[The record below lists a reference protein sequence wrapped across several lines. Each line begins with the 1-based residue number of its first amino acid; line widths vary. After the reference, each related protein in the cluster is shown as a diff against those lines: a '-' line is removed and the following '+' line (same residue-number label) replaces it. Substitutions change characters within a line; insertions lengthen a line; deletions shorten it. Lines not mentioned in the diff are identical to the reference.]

1 MIRFKNLTK
10 QFENGKGIFDFSF
23 EVEEGEVFGL
33 VGSKCSGKTTAL
45 RVLMGFEVPT
55 KGKCTIN
62 GKNCLGYGRVLH
74 RIIGYL
80 PDQFA
85 LPSVMTGRQFLYS
98 NAQLRGVKNLEYLF
112 EMARRLELDV
122 DQKIGNM
129 ASADVQKT
137 GIICALLHNPQ
148 IVLMDNPFRNLD
160 MRGRSALLELILEQK
175 EKGKMIILGLDTADT
190 ADLACDRVGLLD
202 NGNMVY
208 LGDIENMRDNMYRR
222 FIIQFADARSVIQF
236 SKEEFEVIS
245 IKDRSLTVSIRGELL
260 PLIRTLYK
268 YPVTNL
274 EAVPLSLEE
283 TFVHLLGGVYHG

>member
-33 VGSKCSGKTTAL
+33 VGGKRSGKTTAL
-45 RVLMGFEVPT
+45 RMLMGFEVPT

-62 GKNCLGYGRVLH
+62 GKSCVGNDKALH

-98 NAQLRGVKNLEYLF
+98 NAQMRGVKNLEYLF
-112 EMARRLELDV
+112 EMVRRLELDV

-175 EKGKMIILGLDTADT
+175 EKGEMIILGLDTADT